1 MLTILLRKSRR
12 FNDLLMFQY
21 FREFLSG
28 RERQPVPFGLD
39 VCPRLVGL
47 GSLPVLACPKTPRG
61 ESRQPSVAM
70 LGVVQREDWQVEDL
84 HVAHGGHPRF

>member
-1 MLTILLRKSRR
+1 MDEKQRL
-12 FNDLLMFQY
+12 D
-21 FREFLSG
+21 

-39 VCPRLVGL
+39 VRPRLVGL

-70 LGVVQREDWQVEDL
+70 LGVVQREDWQMEDL